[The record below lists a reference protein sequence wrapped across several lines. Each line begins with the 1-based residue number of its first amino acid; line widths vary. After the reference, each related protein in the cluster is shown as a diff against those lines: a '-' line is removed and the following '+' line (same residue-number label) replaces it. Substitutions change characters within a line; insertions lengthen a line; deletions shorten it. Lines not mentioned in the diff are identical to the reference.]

1 MTGSV
6 LDAGFAR
13 AQGPAFFGIV
23 AGSCACRPVSD
34 PLLNAQNGVM

>member
-23 AGSCACRPVSD
+23 AGSCACTPVVGQL
-34 PLLNAQNGVM
+34 PNAQNGVM